1 MAKSKPSASSS
12 SYPQQLRII
21 GGEWRGRRLNVVES
35 EGLRPT
41 PDRVRETVFNWLQAW
56 VPGARCLDLFAG
68 TGALCLEALSRGAK
82 SAVMVEKSVT
92 VARNL
97 QQNVAQ
103 LGTDA
108 ATVVNDD
115 SQHYLQGQ
123 VEVFDIVFVDPPF
136 KHSDLI
142 EASMVTLHERGWVKT
157 GSWVYIE
164 SRSELGA
171 PTLPSGWTLERS
183 KIAGQ
188 VGYHLARVSD
198 DTHRKTKS

>member
-1 MAKSKPSASSS
+1 MAKASLSPAGK
-12 SYPQQLRII
+12 YPQLLRII
-21 GGEWRGRRLNVVES
+21 GGEWRGRRINVIDS

-82 SAVMVEKSVT
+82 WAVMVEKSAR

-115 SQHYLQGQ
+115 SQHYLKGQ

-136 KHSDLI
+136 KRSDLI
-142 EASMVTLHERGWVKT
+142 EVSMATLNERGWVKT

-164 SRSELGA
+164 STSESGA
-171 PTLPSGWTLERS
+171 PILPSGWTLMHS

-198 DTHRKTKS
+198 DKHGEI

>member
-1 MAKSKPSASSS
+1 MRASNPSSAGK
-12 SYPQQLRII
+12 YPQLVRII
-21 GGEWRGRRLNVVES
+21 GGEWRGRRINVIES

-41 PDRVRETVFNWLQAW
+41 PDRVRETVFNWLQAG

-82 SAVMVEKSVT
+82 AAVMVEKSAT

-108 ATVVNDD
+108 ATVVHDD

-136 KHSDLI
+136 RRRDLI
-142 EASMVTLHERGWVKT
+142 EVSMTTLNERGWVKA

-164 SRSELGA
+164 SPSESGA
-171 PTLPSGWTLERS
+171 PVLPPGWTLVRS

-198 DTHRKTKS
+198 DKQGEN